1 MAVAIS
7 GKYTGGLGV
16 ELTHGPSGAV
26 IKTAAPVD
34 NQGDG
39 SSFSPTDMVAAGLG
53 ACMLTIMGIV
63 GQRDDLDLSG
73 LSFTAEK
80 HMTSGPRRLEKVDI
94 VITDAGR
101 DSLEDAPEALQEGFL
116 KRFDSLELWEQSLL
130 ISSVQRLAAMMN
142 AGSLDAAPILEVGD
156 LQKEG

>member
-94 VITDAGR
+94 VITMPSGLSQSAR
-101 DSLEDAPEALQEGFL
+101 KKLEKAAHTCPVKNSLGSD
-116 KRFDSLELWEQSLL
+116 
-130 ISSVQRLAAMMN
+130 VQTPVLFQYP
-142 AGSLDAAPILEVGD
+142 D
-156 LQKEG
+156 

>member
-1 MAVAIS
+1 MSVAIS

-63 GQRDDLDLSG
+63 GQRDELDLSG

-80 HMTSGPRRLEKVDI
+80 HMTSGPRRIERVDI
-94 VITDAGR
+94 VITMPPGL
-101 DSLEDAPEALQEGFL
+101 DSSARKKLEKAAHTCPVKNSLGSDVQTPV
-116 KRFDSLELWEQSLL
+116 RFQYSD
-130 ISSVQRLAAMMN
+130 
-142 AGSLDAAPILEVGD
+142 
-156 LQKEG
+156 

>member
-1 MAVAIS
+1 MSVAIS

-63 GQRDDLDLSG
+63 GQRDELDLSG

-80 HMTSGPRRLEKVDI
+80 HMTSGPRRIERVDI
-94 VITDAGR
+94 VITMPPGL
-101 DSLEDAPEALQEGFL
+101 DSSARKKLEKAAHTCPVKNSLGSDVQMPV
-116 KRFDSLELWEQSLL
+116 RFQYPD
-130 ISSVQRLAAMMN
+130 
-142 AGSLDAAPILEVGD
+142 
-156 LQKEG
+156 